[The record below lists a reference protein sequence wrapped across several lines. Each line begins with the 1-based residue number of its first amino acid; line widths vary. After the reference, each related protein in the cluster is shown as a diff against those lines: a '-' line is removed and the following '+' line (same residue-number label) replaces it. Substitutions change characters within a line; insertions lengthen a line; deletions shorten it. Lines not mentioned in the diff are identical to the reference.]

1 MKLYR
6 ICVRGAA
13 NAQLFSSILIVM
25 SRSFKMEPLPDDDYE
40 FVVKYE
46 FIDDLTVRVRSVI
59 DLTKIRFNGRFETES
74 DVAWH

>member
-1 MKLYR
+1 MYR
-6 ICVRGAA
+6 IYVRGAA

-46 FIDDLTVRVRSVI
+46 FIDDLMARARSVI
-59 DLTKIRFNGRFETES
+59 DLTKISFNGRFETES